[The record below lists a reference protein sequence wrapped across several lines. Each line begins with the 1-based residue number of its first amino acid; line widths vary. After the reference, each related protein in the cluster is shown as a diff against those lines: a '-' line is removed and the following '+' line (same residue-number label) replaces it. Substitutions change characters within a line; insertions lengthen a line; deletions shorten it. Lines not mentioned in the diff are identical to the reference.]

1 MCTPIRPISLNT
13 NGGRN
18 SLRRLVGI
26 SLHHLSWKLE
36 FGPLLMM
43 QSTTEEAELTSVSA
57 LRPSLFKVS
66 PPKRTG
72 ATHES
77 CHLLGQTRTTRLNAR
92 LRLLSLLLFSAEWRV
107 IALSRRL
114 LTKAFIFSSINPF
127 IFAIKAKLTPSV
139 IWLFSHKVVSR

>member
-1 MCTPIRPISLNT
+1 MFVVLELKRGFPAQFCLNHNINIKLTDLWASLRHTEVGITYMCTPPIRPISLNT

-72 ATHES
+72 VTHES
-77 CHLLGQTRTTRLNAR
+77 CHLLGQTRTTRQNAR
-92 LRLLSLLLFSAEWRV
+92 LCGCFHCCYSPQSGA
-107 IALSRRL
+107 
-114 LTKAFIFSSINPF
+114 
-127 IFAIKAKLTPSV
+127 
-139 IWLFSHKVVSR
+139 

>member
-1 MCTPIRPISLNT
+1 
-13 NGGRN
+13 
-18 SLRRLVGI
+18 
-26 SLHHLSWKLE
+26 
-36 FGPLLMM
+36 M

-77 CHLLGQTRTTRLNAR
+77 PGTNTYYTPERAT